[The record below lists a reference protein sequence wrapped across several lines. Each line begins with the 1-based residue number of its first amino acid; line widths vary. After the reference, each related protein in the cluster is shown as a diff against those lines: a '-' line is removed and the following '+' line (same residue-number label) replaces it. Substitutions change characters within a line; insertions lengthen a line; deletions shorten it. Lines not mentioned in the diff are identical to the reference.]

1 MKTVT
6 YLAAF
11 AALSFSSLI
20 AAAPVNINTASA
32 AEIAESLKGIGLTK
46 AQAIVDYRENYGVFS
61 QADEIIFVRGVGESI
76 YQKNKEDILV
86 K

>member
-6 YLAAF
+6 FLAAI
-11 AALSFSSLI
+11 AAFSFSSFI
-20 AAAPVNINTASA
+20 SAAPVNINTASA
-32 AEIAESLKGIGLTK
+32 SEIAEALNGVGLSK
-46 AQAIVDYRENYGVFS
+46 ARAIVDYRETYGQFS